1 MGEITS
7 WKMFNTFLGEKF
19 KKFSDHYRT
28 FRFTTQFDPKGTFRS
43 DFGNFDTVEDR
54 VRIFFFDPP
63 NTRIIETEIPKI
75 SENVLE
81 FYFQDLK
88 DENGKFLFK
97 ISMIHEKTIELIF
110 QQRNSEVIYNSSIYF
125 SRCLDRAYEKFKKLA
140 DSKENKIIAYRFSNS
155 KMTKD
160 NFFEERVEDFCS
172 RHNFR
177 YNSEPKD
184 IVVPEWTLTDK
195 NDQKY
200 SLTISNIPA
209 GPCIFFKKLAPSA
222 VLREDGTDENDLL
235 IHLAEDLQNGFNTFS
250 NLFQPNIDEKVERL
264 LDVEKWFQVKEQPQ
278 SWEENYV
285 AIEEMRKQFKNMIVM
300 IEKNNL
306 LPVNPD
312 RISLEDSP
320 LEICEK
326 LKRWF
331 KKLLELHFG
340 LRARQ
345 LGSRKKYSIFYE
357 HRITNA
363 IAEHI
368 MDEPSVNEAFA
379 HFQSLLQQCGAL

>member
-1 MGEITS
+1 MMDKVTIT
-7 WKMFNTFLGEKF
+7 
-19 KKFSDHYRT
+19 
-28 FRFTTQFDPKGTFRS
+28 
-43 DFGNFDTVEDR
+43 
-54 VRIFFFDPP
+54 
-63 NTRIIETEIPKI
+63 I
-75 SENVLE
+75 S
-81 FYFQDLK
+81 
-88 DENGKFLFK
+88 
-97 ISMIHEKTIELIF
+97 F
-110 QQRNSEVIYNSSIYF
+110 QQHTPNVIYNSSIYF
-125 SRCLDRAYEKFKKLA
+125 SRCLERAYERCNKLA
-140 DSKENKIIAYRFSNS
+140 DSEEKKIIAYRFSNS
-155 KMTKD
+155 GMTKD
-160 NFFEERVEDFCS
+160 NFFEERVQNFCS
-172 RHNFR
+172 HHEFHC
-177 YNSEPKD
+177 NSESKD
-184 IVVPEWTLTDK
+184 IDVPEWTLTDT
-195 NDQKY
+195 NNQQY
-200 SLTISNIPA
+200 YLTISNIQA
-209 GPCIFFKKLAPSA
+209 APCILFEKLAPSA

-235 IHLAEDLQNGFNTFS
+235 IHLAKDLQNEFNTFS
-250 NLFQPNIDEKVERL
+250 NLFQPKIVKKVVRL
-264 LDVEKWFQVKEQPQ
+264 LDVKKWFQVKEQPQ

-300 IEKNNL
+300 IEKNNS

-312 RISLEDSP
+312 LIRPKSLP
-320 LEICEK
+320 EICEK